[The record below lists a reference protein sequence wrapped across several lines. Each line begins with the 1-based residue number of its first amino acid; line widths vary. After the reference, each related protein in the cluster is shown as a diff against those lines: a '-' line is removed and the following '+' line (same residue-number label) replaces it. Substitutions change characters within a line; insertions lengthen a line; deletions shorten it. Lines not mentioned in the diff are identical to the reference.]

1 MQRPGF
7 HLAWKKAQTRVKKE
21 VKRVLFHVKTLD
33 ELSEA
38 ISKANQQDQT
48 KIVVDSDI
56 CIGGIDNVKQSRFE
70 DIAASLEID
79 GGGHILQGEG
89 IGIGLVIYGQVC
101 QTKPG

>member
-1 MQRPGF
+1 MPGCADPPSEDCVILRPRPYEAHSAYAMQRPGF

-48 KIVVDSDI
+48 KMVVDSDI
-56 CIGGIDNVKQSRFE
+56 C
-70 DIAASLEID
+70 
-79 GGGHILQGEG
+79 
-89 IGIGLVIYGQVC
+89 
-101 QTKPG
+101 T